1 MKIIIIS
8 LLCALGLIACTSDQP
23 EESSQTEPEPIAQVQ
38 TVKLQ
43 KTDINVS
50 LRVYGTVLPRPGQL
64 QTVSVPYAGHIDSL
78 QVNTGQLVQK
88 GELLLTLKPADD
100 TAMQLAQAQQEQAA
114 AAQALQL
121 AQERLDLKLATRQE
135 LIAARLRAGQA
146 QAMFDNLR
154 DRGIKNIRQIRAE
167 HAGIVHVL
175 NVQPGQIVPA
185 NSPLLQWL
193 DNDQAAVR
201 LGVEPEDAAQLQR
214 NQPVLMTP
222 VNNPAQLP
230 VTGMIETISH
240 QIDPVTRLLDVW
252 VRPEQN
258 HTLLINDFVEAKIIT
273 ASVKALAAPRSALLP
288 DGNAYS
294 LFTIENGHAVKH
306 QVQTGLENDTQLEII
321 AGDVKELDDIVIT
334 GNYELEDGMAVTVQQ
349 P

>member
-1 MKIIIIS
+1 MKIIIVS
-8 LLCALGLIACTSDQP
+8 LLCAWGLVACTSDQP
-23 EESSQTEPEPIAQVQ
+23 EENPQTKQEPIAQVQ

-43 KTDINVS
+43 KADINVS

-64 QTVSVPYAGHIDSL
+64 QTVSVPYAGRIDSL

-100 TAMQLAQAQQEQAA
+100 TAMQLAQARQEHIG
-114 AAQALQL
+114 AAQALQGV
-121 AQERLDLKLATRQE
+121 QERLDLKLATRQE

-146 QAMFDNLR
+146 QVLLDNLR

-167 HAGIVHVL
+167 HAGIIHVL

-193 DNDQAAVR
+193 ANDQAAVR
-201 LGVEPEDAAQLQR
+201 LGVEPEDAARLQPK
-214 NQPVLMTP
+214 QPVLMTP
-222 VNNPAQLP
+222 VNNPTQLP

-258 HTLLINDFVEAKIIT
+258 HRLLINDFVEATIIT
-273 ASVKALAAPRSALLP
+273 ASAKALAAPRPALLP

-294 LFTIENGHAVKH
+294 LFTVENGHAVKH
-306 QVQTGLENDTQLEII
+306 RVQTGLENDTQLEVV
-321 AGDVKELDDIVIT
+321 AGDVKELDDIVII
-334 GNYELEDGMAVTVQQ
+334 GNYELEDGMAVRVPQ